1 MRGKK
6 NMHREIQIKQFP
18 IVTTHWWPKTRN
30 ERFVWENEQ
39 YLYRFLPL
47 VHNHVQVI
55 WVRTRI
61 RCVTCVCAR
70 SGSSASTLD
79 GGRVWS
85 VVLTRRHSYNNQSH
99 TSLVLHER
107 DWVFAWG
114 DLIGWRLRWCL
125 KSCIS
130 TTLQTRPPS
139 SVDADAP
146 CECSVSQSARTHTHT
161 HTSHTG
167 CVRTQITWIWL
178 CTRGKKQYKY
188 CSFSHTNRS
197 FRVLGHQC
205 VVTMGNCLIWISL
218 CMFFF
223 PLIETV
229 TYTCHYDWQTR
240 TVWTS
245 NILKTSKLDLM
256 KKKRHLHLGCPWGKL
271 IDTKF

>member
-1 MRGKK
+1 
-6 NMHREIQIKQFP
+6 MHREIQIKQFP

-39 YLYRFLPL
+39 YLYHFLPL

-61 RCVTCVCAR
+61 RCVTCVRALWLTLH
-70 SGSSASTLD
+70 SHGASASTLD

-114 DLIGWRLRWCL
+114 DLIGWRLRWRL
-125 KSCIS
+125 KSCVS

-139 SVDADAP
+139 SFDADAP
-146 CECSVSQSARTHTHT
+146 CECSVSQSARTHVTHQMR
-161 HTSHTG
+161 
-167 CVRTQITWIWL
+167 VRTQITWTWL
-178 CTRGKKQYKY
+178 CTRGKKRYKY
-188 CSFSHTNRS
+188 CSFSHTNCS

-229 TYTCHYDWQTR
+229 TYTCHYMTDR
-240 TVWTS
+240 LERFD
-245 NILKTSKLDLM
+245 LKTSKLDLL